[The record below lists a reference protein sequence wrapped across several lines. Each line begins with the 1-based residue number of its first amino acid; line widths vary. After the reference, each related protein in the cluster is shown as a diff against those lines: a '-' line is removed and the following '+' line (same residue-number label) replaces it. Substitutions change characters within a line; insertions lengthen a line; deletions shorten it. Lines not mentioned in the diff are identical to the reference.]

1 MSRIW
6 KVSIL
11 CLLLVAFLLPM
22 TAQAKSVEYS
32 FTSIDG
38 KTVSNKTNA
47 GKYTLL
53 IYQHMSETHS
63 NAGTLIQELASAEWI
78 GNPNLSVMVVD
89 WGDSTATE
97 LRQFVTPYAGGNQDI
112 IFCPDSAGNFH
123 EILTAATDGS
133 SFSMPLGVLFGPDG
147 QVIDSL
153 MGESTEKAFRNLLGG
168 HVPGIDPVP
177 SASFSITGNVGY
189 ADAFRIV
196 ELINI
201 ERKKEGLS
209 EVKMD
214 KGLLEAA
221 MLRAAEC
228 SIYYSHTRP
237 DGSRCFT
244 AFPRTNGSSGE
255 NIAIGQRSPEEVM
268 EAWMNSPGH
277 RANIMSD
284 SFNSV
289 GVGVFDQGGVHSWV
303 QLFSSNT
310 AATVTK
316 PADTKKAMNIKIQLE
331 HLVPRADRA
340 MLTLKKN
347 ETKTVM
353 LGFKNKEFD
362 FTTVYP
368 DTAALSFVSS
378 DPKIATVDS
387 KGVVKGVADGTA
399 QITVTLKGTDRKA
412 VVTIVVSK
420 HSYDE
425 WQYNAPTCS
434 EPGSARYHC
443 LECDEWLDTQ
453 ITALAAHS
461 WDGGK
466 TTQKPTTE
474 KAGQRLYT
482 CENCGK
488 TKTESIP
495 KYSAPKPAPTQPAT
509 AAPTVPAT
517 KAPTATPTVP
527 PTAAPTAPATK
538 APTAPVTAAPTAPP
552 ATEQSVPATQIA
564 TLATEPT
571 EMPIPIPEPTE
582 MPSQQLP
589 TDLTEGAT
597 EPVESSPEV
606 VPETQPTQAKTQPTA
621 APETQPET
629 QHAQEE
635 NPPVA
640 KKNDKLA
647 VAIIVVVAAV
657 IAAGSFLIFWKR
669 KNK

>member
-6 KVSIL
+6 KVSLL

-22 TAQAKSVEYS
+22 AVTAQAKTEEFT
-32 FTSIDG
+32 FTSVDG
-38 KTVSNKTNA
+38 KKVSTKNAA
-47 GKYTLL
+47 GKHTLL
-53 IYQHMSETHS
+53 IYEHMSEMH
-63 NAGTLIQELASAEWI
+63 GDPGKLIRELVSAEWI
-78 GNPNLSVMVVD
+78 GNPNLSVVVVD
-89 WGDSTATE
+89 FGDKTAQE
-97 LRQFVTPYAGGNQDI
+97 LKQFVASYTNGNKDI
-112 IFCPDSAGNFH
+112 TFCTNKEGNLYD
-123 EILTAATDGS
+123 ILMAAANGNA
-133 SFSMPLGVLFGPDG
+133 FSLPMGVLFGPDG
-147 QVIDSL
+147 QVIGST
-153 MGESTEKAFRNLLGG
+153 MGDASEKAFRNLMAG
-168 HVPGIDPVP
+168 HVPGVEAVP
-177 SASFSITGNVGY
+177 TANFSITGNNGY

-244 AFPRTNGSSGE
+244 AFPSTNGSSGE

-303 QLFSSNT
+303 QLFSSET

-347 ETKTVM
+347 ETKPVM
-353 LGFKNKEFD
+353 FGFKNKEFD

-443 LECDEWLDTQ
+443 LECDEWLDME

-509 AAPTVPAT
+509 AAPTEPAT
-517 KAPTATPTVP
+517 KGPTATPTVP
-527 PTAAPTAPATK
+527 PTAALTAPATK
-538 APTAPVTAAPTAPP
+538 APTAPVTAAPTAPL
-552 ATEQSVPATQIA
+552 ATEQSVPTTQIA
-564 TLATEPT
+564 TLATEPVL
-571 EMPIPIPEPTE
+571 PIPEPTE

-589 TDLTEGAT
+589 ADLTEGAT

-621 APETQPET
+621 VPETQPET
-629 QHAQEE
+629 QPAQEE

>member
-6 KVSIL
+6 KVSLL
-11 CLLLVAFLLPM
+11 CLLLLALLLPM
-22 TAQAKSVEYS
+22 AVTAQAKTEEFT
-32 FTSIDG
+32 FTSVDG
-38 KTVSNKTNA
+38 KKVSTKNAA
-47 GKYTLL
+47 GKHTLL
-53 IYQHMSETHS
+53 IYEHMSEMH
-63 NAGTLIQELASAEWI
+63 GDPGKVIRELVSAEWI
-78 GNPNLSVMVVD
+78 GNPNLSVVVVD
-89 WGDSTATE
+89 FGDKTAQE
-97 LRQFVTPYAGGNQDI
+97 LKQFVASYTNGNKDI
-112 IFCPDSAGNFH
+112 TFCTNKEGNLYD
-123 EILTAATDGS
+123 ILMAAANGNA
-133 SFSMPLGVLFGPDG
+133 FSLPMGVLFGPDG
-147 QVIDSL
+147 QVIGST
-153 MGESTEKAFRNLLGG
+153 MGDASEKAFRNLLAG
-168 HVPGIDPVP
+168 HVPGVEAVP
-177 SASFSITGNVGY
+177 TANFSITGNNGY

-214 KGLLEAA
+214 KTLLDAA

-244 AFPRTNGSSGE
+244 AIPNLSGSSGE
-255 NIAIGQRSPEEVM
+255 NIAIGQQSPEEVM

-303 QLFSSNT
+303 QLFNSEP
-310 AATVTK
+310 ATTVKK
-316 PADTKKAMNIKIQLE
+316 PADGKKTVHIKIQLE
-331 HLVPRADRA
+331 HLVPSVDRA

-347 ETKTVM
+347 ETKPVM

-362 FTTVYP
+362 FTTAYP

-517 KAPTATPTVP
+517 KVPTAAPTVP

-538 APTAPVTAAPTAPP
+538 APTTPVTAAPTAPL
-552 ATEQSVPATQIA
+552 ATEQSVPTTQIA
-564 TLATEPT
+564 TLATEPVL
-571 EMPIPIPEPTE
+571 PIPEPTE

-597 EPVESSPEV
+597 EPVGSSPEV
-606 VPETQPTQAKTQPTA
+606 VPETQPTQAQTQPTQA
-621 APETQPET
+621 QTQP
-629 QHAQEE
+629 AQEE

>member
-6 KVSIL
+6 KVSLL
-11 CLLLVAFLLPM
+11 CLLLLALLLPM
-22 TAQAKSVEYS
+22 TVTAQAKTEEFT
-32 FTSIDG
+32 FTSVDG
-38 KTVSNKTNA
+38 KKVSTKNAA
-47 GKYTLL
+47 GKHTLL
-53 IYQHMSETHS
+53 IYEHMSEMH
-63 NAGTLIQELASAEWI
+63 GDPGKLIRELVSAEWI
-78 GNPNLSVMVVD
+78 GNPNLSVVVVD
-89 WGDSTATE
+89 FGDKTAQE
-97 LRQFVTPYAGGNQDI
+97 LKQFVASYTNGNKDI
-112 IFCPDSAGNFH
+112 TFCTNKEGNLYD
-123 EILTAATDGS
+123 ILMAAANGNA
-133 SFSMPLGVLFGPDG
+133 FSLPMGVLFGPDG
-147 QVIDSL
+147 QVIGST
-153 MGESTEKAFRNLLGG
+153 MGDASEKAFRNLMAG
-168 HVPGIDPVP
+168 HVPGVEAVP
-177 SASFSITGNVGY
+177 TANFSITGNNGY

-214 KGLLEAA
+214 KTLLDAA

-244 AFPRTNGSSGE
+244 AIPNLSGSSGE
-255 NIAIGQRSPEEVM
+255 NIAIGQRSAEEVM

-303 QLFSSNT
+303 QLFSSET
-310 AATVTK
+310 ATTVKK
-316 PADTKKAMNIKIQLE
+316 PADAKKSVHIKILLE
-331 HLVPRADRA
+331 HLVPSVDRA

-353 LGFKNKEFD
+353 FGFKNKEFD

-517 KAPTATPTVP
+517 KAPTAAPTVP

-538 APTAPVTAAPTAPP
+538 APTAPVTAAPTAPL
-552 ATEQSVPATQIA
+552 ATEQSVPATQPA
-564 TLATEPT
+564 TVATEP
-571 EMPIPIPEPTE
+571 ILSIPEPTE

-606 VPETQPTQAKTQPTA
+606 VPETQPTQAETQPTA

-629 QHAQEE
+629 QPAQEE